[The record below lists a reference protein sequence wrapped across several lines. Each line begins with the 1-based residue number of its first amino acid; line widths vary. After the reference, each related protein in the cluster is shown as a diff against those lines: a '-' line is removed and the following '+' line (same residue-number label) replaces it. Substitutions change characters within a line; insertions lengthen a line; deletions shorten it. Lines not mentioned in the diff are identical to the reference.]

1 MGVVACSAVQVL
13 LGVHLR
19 CASVVGVHLWC
30 GERNGSISIRDVF
43 TGDKADGLPQLT
55 YRDCTSPHK
64 LIELMYALQRRASA
78 FANIHTLC
86 CVDGSRPF
94 EVSPV
99 SCRIACGLFVP
110 HLSKVALFW
119 QVVSVNVPKFYT
131 DQAEGLHADEYAWCI
146 LPVRSP
152 HWQMRSFAVAVI
164 YQRWFGR
171 NHRLQCRSR

>member
-64 LIELMYALQRRASA
+64 LIDVNLYSKKEAGKVDRYAL
-78 FANIHTLC
+78 
-86 CVDGSRPF
+86 
-94 EVSPV
+94 
-99 SCRIACGLFVP
+99 
-110 HLSKVALFW
+110 
-119 QVVSVNVPKFYT
+119 
-131 DQAEGLHADEYAWCI
+131 
-146 LPVRSP
+146 
-152 HWQMRSFAVAVI
+152 FAVTPGIPQGFVFETQI
-164 YQRWFGR
+164 E
-171 NHRLQCRSR
+171 